1 MFSKP
6 AIIKTEAV
14 VLRALD
20 YGETS
25 RIVTLY
31 TAELGKLSVMAR
43 GARSSKSRFGSTLD
57 PLAHIQAIIY
67 IKPSRELQSITD
79 TSHSQHFRTIR
90 NELGRIEVGLKIIE
104 LTNAVM
110 HDSEQ
115 NRDVFMLLTRVL
127 AYLDHMEERYWN
139 LFPYFQLSLAS
150 EYGFAPVFEKN
161 AVADL
166 TEDGGLLDLQS
177 GEIRSGFSPG
187 GSERRASR
195 SGLRAFSI
203 LARAPIEKVTQMSLK
218 PETSQEVSELIGA
231 YMKTHFGDVIP
242 ERASRVFAQFGLE

>member
-1 MFSKP
+1 MPSIP

-67 IKPSRELQSITD
+67 IKPSRELQSITEA
-79 TSHSQHFRTIR
+79 SHSQHFLTIR

-115 NRDVFMLLTRVL
+115 NRDVFMLLTKVL
-127 AYLDHMEERYWN
+127 AYLDHMEERYRN
-139 LFPYFQLSLAS
+139 LFPYYQLSIAS

-161 AVADL
+161 AVANL
-166 TEDGGLLDLQS
+166 AEEGGTLDLHS
-177 GEIRSGFSPG
+177 GVIRSGFSTG
-187 GSERRASR
+187 ASERRASR
-195 SGLRAFSI
+195 SSLRAFAI
-203 LARAPIEKVTQMSLK
+203 LARAPIEQVTRMSLR
-218 PETSQEVSELIGA
+218 PETMLEVSDLIGA
-231 YMKTHFGDVIP
+231 YMKTHFGDIVP
-242 ERASRVFAQFGLE
+242 ERAARVFAQLGAG